1 MAAFDRIQSGIP
13 EMDEELESIRLGD
26 NVVWRL
32 SHPAEFRYIAEP
44 FVRKALRD
52 GRRLLYVH
60 FAPVSSYSGW
70 LEEIPSVVIRP
81 EEIAPDAPTEPV
93 MEVVPV
99 ALSHR
104 FEIFTVQIHNIIE
117 RAGRE
122 AFFLFDCLSELQTA
136 WSTDLMM
143 SNFFRVTCPYLYE
156 RNTVAYFPLLRG
168 MHSAEAI
175 AKIRETT
182 QLFLDVFSDSS
193 PGQTILYVR
202 PLKVWNRESDT
213 LFLPHRYVPD
223 TGEFCPILDGVAAS
237 HFYQLLGRSRGRGT
251 SPRNRDY
258 WERFFDDTRERFED
272 GEGVREQCSRMCQI
286 MMTRDERMRVLV
298 RKHFRPDDYFA
309 VHDRMIGT
317 GMIGGKA
324 CGMLL
329 ARAIIRNEQPELF
342 SRLEP
347 HDSFY
352 VGSDVFYSYIVE
364 NQFWELR
371 VRQRTDEGYF
381 ALAEELA
388 EAFRKGTFS
397 RELEESFER
406 ILEYYGRD
414 PFIVRSSSI
423 LEDGFGNA
431 FAGIYE
437 SVFCSNKGTLEERMR
452 ELENAVRTVYA
463 STMSRTALD
472 YRKRRGLD
480 KREEQMSLLIQR
492 VSGSHYGP
500 YYMPCAAGVGFS
512 YSPYRFLKTLDPSA
526 GMLRLVAGLGTSAVD
541 RTEGSYPRL
550 VSLDQPELTAAKNAS
565 ERHQFSQ
572 RRLETMDEASRSVV
586 PLTLKEV
593 RRFLPGYL
601 ARALLEHDTEAE
613 RILRERGE
621 DRTVEFLS
629 CRGLVRRADLMADMR
644 LMLAVIQKEYGQPV
658 DTEFTVNLA
667 EHGEYVIN
675 LLQCRPLQVLGRE
688 MAGDGD
694 VGQKG
699 EQDAGTPWAE
709 DDSVLLHCV
718 HASMGLTRTER
729 LDGIVYIDPDAYTAM
744 PYARKTRVAGVIGRI
759 NWHFRGR
766 GLHLALLAPG
776 RIGTSSPELGVPTTF
791 ADISE
796 FDMIVEIA
804 GAGYH
809 PELSYGSHFFQDLV
823 EADIL
828 YAAVFEDER
837 TLAFHP
843 ELLEQAEGRGG
854 EHELLKQAEGRN
866 DEHDSLAAIL
876 PDDAAARDV
885 VKLVL
890 YQDGTGPLL
899 LHSMEREETM
909 IRL

>member
-1 MAAFDRIQSGIP
+1 
-13 EMDEELESIRLGD
+13 
-26 NVVWRL
+26 
-32 SHPAEFRYIAEP
+32 
-44 FVRKALRD
+44 
-52 GRRLLYVH
+52 
-60 FAPVSSYSGW
+60 
-70 LEEIPSVVIRP
+70 
-81 EEIAPDAPTEPV
+81 
-93 MEVVPV
+93 
-99 ALSHR
+99 
-104 FEIFTVQIHNIIE
+104 
-117 RAGRE
+117 
-122 AFFLFDCLSELQTA
+122 
-136 WSTDLMM
+136 
-143 SNFFRVTCPYLYE
+143 
-156 RNTVAYFPLLRG
+156 
-168 MHSAEAI
+168 
-175 AKIRETT
+175 
-182 QLFLDVFSDSS
+182 
-193 PGQTILYVR
+193 
-202 PLKVWNRESDT
+202 
-213 LFLPHRYVPD
+213 
-223 TGEFCPILDGVAAS
+223 
-237 HFYQLLGRSRGRGT
+237 
-251 SPRNRDY
+251 
-258 WERFFDDTRERFED
+258 
-272 GEGVREQCSRMCQI
+272 
-286 MMTRDERMRVLV
+286 
-298 RKHFRPDDYFA
+298 
-309 VHDRMIGT
+309 
-317 GMIGGKA
+317 
-324 CGMLL
+324 
-329 ARAIIRNEQPELF
+329 
-342 SRLEP
+342 
-347 HDSFY
+347 
-352 VGSDVFYSYIVE
+352 
-364 NQFWELR
+364 
-371 VRQRTDEGYF
+371 
-381 ALAEELA
+381 
-388 EAFRKGTFS
+388 
-397 RELEESFER
+397 
-406 ILEYYGRD
+406 
-414 PFIVRSSSI
+414 
-423 LEDGFGNA
+423 
-431 FAGIYE
+431 
-437 SVFCSNKGTLEERMR
+437 
-452 ELENAVRTVYA
+452 
-463 STMSRTALD
+463 
-472 YRKRRGLD
+472 
-480 KREEQMSLLIQR
+480 MSLLIQR

-512 YSPYRFLKTLDPSA
+512 YSPYRFLKTLDSSA

-550 VSLDQPELTAAKNAS
+550 VSLDQPELTAAKNAA

-572 RRLETMDEASRSVV
+572 RRLEAMDEASRSVV

-613 RILRERGE
+613 RVLRERGE

-694 VGQKG
+694 AGQRG
-699 EQDAGTPWAE
+699 EQDAGTAWAE

-843 ELLEQAEGRGG
+843 ELLEQAEGR
-854 EHELLKQAEGRN
+854 N